1 MRAIIGPALAA
12 TLLCACTGGSEPL
25 DAEKATAGCTS
36 AEFPATGRADVC
48 EVYERIE
55 AAIAANATVVL
66 PTIKLNSTLGADTFG
81 DPQDLELRLT
91 HSKVLA
97 PDAFFEINGLPA
109 EKPFMRAYEGHV
121 EGLPANITHVLVS
134 EDFIRG
140 AVRMGDDMNLIR
152 IAMKGN
158 RPLDM
163 PRRPADPSPAPA
175 KKPPQSPEPS
185 GCPTDMF
192 LNVAEVRAVPPYI
205 SPMTGVG
212 PADKPL
218 LKSRV
223 ILDADYKAIWLWG
236 ERHMPAMMV
245 GMLMEMDLTYRYEV
259 GVRHTIVGV
268 HLNKIQNFYQDT
280 TPSAPFPEMM
290 RWWDGHH
297 AGERDVVHLYSGY
310 DTGYAQAN
318 CIGSIGTTA
327 GYSFSPIPWEDQNG
341 WFHQNVL
348 AHELGHLYSAHHHYG
363 NHAESH
369 LATIMI
375 QGYTPGVQPQF
386 GSLERTV
393 IRGWAEEY
401 LPAWE

>member
-1 MRAIIGPALAA
+1 MRTHSVLLLAGI
-12 TLLCACTGGSEPL
+12 LLSACTGGGDSAAL
-25 DAEKATAGCTS
+25 DYQKIDGACTRP
-36 AEFPATGRADVC
+36 EVC
-48 EVYERIE
+48 EMLERIE
-55 AAIAANATVVL
+55 ASIAANSVVVVPTV
-66 PTIKLNSTLGADTFG
+66 KLVSQLGADIHG
-81 DPQDLELRLT
+81 DKQDLELRLT

-121 EGLPANITHVLVS
+121 EGMPSNIAHVLVS

-163 PRRPADPSPAPA
+163 PRRPPAPEPA
-175 KKPPQSPEPS
+175 PSKKPPASPQPS
-185 GCPTDMF
+185 ECPSDMF
-192 LNVAEVRAVPPYI
+192 LNAAEVRAVPPYM
-205 SPMTGVG
+205 SPMHSVG
-212 PADKPL
+212 PAAKPL

-223 ILDADYKAIWLWG
+223 ILDADYKAVQLWG
-236 ERHMPAMMV
+236 ERHLPAMMV
-245 GMLMEMDLTYRYEV
+245 GMMMEMDLTYRYEV

-268 HLNKIQNFYQDT
+268 HINKIPSFYQDT
-280 TPSAPFPEMM
+280 TPSDPFTEMA
-290 RWWDGHH
+290 RWWDRHH
-297 AGERDVVHLYSGY
+297 AAERDVVHLYSGY

-327 GYSFSPIPWEDQNG
+327 GYSFSPIPWEEQNV

-348 AHELGHLYSAHHHYG
+348 AHKLGHLYSAHHHYG
-363 NHAESH
+363 NHAESY

-375 QGYTPGVQPQF
+375 QGYTPGEQPQF
-386 GSLERTV
+386 GSIERTV

-401 LPAWE
+401 LQPWL